1 MSFCQNQYIY
11 DEQKQTAERDII
23 ELDDRLQ
30 RFERTL
36 EILRREQPK
45 DHDRELIK
53 RALAKQASKDAV
65 EYQKLLTRKNEE
77 IERLNHQLKQL
88 SNLASALCQINIEKL
103 YLERRL
109 IATTTTTSSNSIT
122 NIGVS
127 CQASY

>member
-1 MSFCQNQYIY
+1 MNNQYIY

-88 SNLASALCQINIEKL
+88 VKSNLASALCQINIEKL